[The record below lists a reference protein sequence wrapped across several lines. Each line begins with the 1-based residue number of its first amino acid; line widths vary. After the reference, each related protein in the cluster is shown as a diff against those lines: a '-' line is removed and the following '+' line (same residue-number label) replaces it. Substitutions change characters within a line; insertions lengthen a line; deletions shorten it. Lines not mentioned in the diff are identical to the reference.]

1 MLLVSPGF
9 FHGKLF
15 STLDIKIRKD
25 YNNGVINNAI
35 IDNETVERRKNMAVK
50 DHSLDDKI
58 VQSAKAEFME
68 YGFQKASLHKI
79 AANAGITTGA
89 LYTRYKNKDA
99 LFCSLVKDAFAGMAE
114 ESEPMREQYMEAQ
127 KSRDVEKLIDAIK
140 KEENIYLDLLF
151 RHYEE
156 CILFFCKSGGSSIE
170 SMLNVMMKQKAEET
184 VEFLK
189 TIARVQIDFDG
200 IELLMS
206 EQFHYYR
213 EILERGYDKEKAIS
227 CMETVEIYI
236 EAGWKAL
243 FEKIL

>member
-1 MLLVSPGF
+1 
-9 FHGKLF
+9 
-15 STLDIKIRKD
+15 
-25 YNNGVINNAI
+25 
-35 IDNETVERRKNMAVK
+35 MAVK

-58 VQSAKAEFME
+58 IKSAKAEFLE

-99 LFCSLVKDAFAGMAE
+99 LFCSLVKDAFSGMAGE
-114 ESEPMREQYMEAQ
+114 AEPLREKYMEAKQ
-127 KSRDVEKLIDAIK
+127 SRDVDKLIGAIK
-140 KEENIYLDLLF
+140 KEEGFYLDLLF

-170 SMLNVMMKQKAEET
+170 SMLDAMMKQKAEET
-184 VEFLK
+184 VEFLR

>member
-1 MLLVSPGF
+1 
-9 FHGKLF
+9 
-15 STLDIKIRKD
+15 
-25 YNNGVINNAI
+25 
-35 IDNETVERRKNMAVK
+35 MAVK

-58 VQSAKAEFME
+58 IKSAKAEFLE

-99 LFCSLVKDAFAGMAE
+99 LFCSLVKDAFSGMAGE
-114 ESEPMREQYMEAQ
+114 AEPMREKYMEAQ
-127 KSRDVEKLIDAIK
+127 QSRDVGELIGAIK
-140 KEENIYLDLLF
+140 KEEDFYLDLLF

-170 SMLNVMMKQKAEET
+170 SMLDAMMKHKAEET
-184 VEFLK
+184 VEFLR

-213 EILERGYDKEKAIS
+213 EILARGYDKEKAIS
-227 CMETVEIYI
+227 CMETVGIYI